1 MEMSC
6 TSLPLPFSS
15 FPVNVTQRV
24 LMQSRMEPRKAP
36 QSNLKWDI
44 FLPNIKNPL
53 ETVNWTTAEAE
64 LWE

>member
-1 MEMSC
+1 MEMSSI
-6 TSLPLPFSS
+6 SLLLPFSS
-15 FPVNVTQRV
+15 SPVNETKWV
-24 LMQSRMEPRKAP
+24 LIQSRTKPRKAP

-53 ETVNWTTAEAE
+53 ETANWTTAQVE